1 MSDINQ
7 SNSLIDLAAR
17 IKAEHEACTAALR
30 SGLKYAIAAEDL
42 LIEAK
47 SHLEHGA
54 WLPWLKE
61 YCAVSERTARLYMRL
76 AANRDQI
83 EAISATVADLSIRG
97 AIALLAAP
105 KKTSPVVGLAHMAA
119 DALVDE
125 LDLVAFEEAQ
135 TQHMIG
141 ETPANVAAHDLLGD
155 QLVSAITE
163 CRSRLVAASDVPLD
177 PGLDATTAILRA
189 KDLAAE
195 ILRRV
200 EGSQ

>member
-30 SGLKYAIAAEDL
+30 SGLKYAIAAGDL

-83 EAISATVADLSIRG
+83 EAISANRCRF
-97 AIALLAAP
+97 
-105 KKTSPVVGLAHMAA
+105 
-119 DALVDE
+119 VDPRRDRASCGPQE
-125 LDLVAFEEAQ
+125 DIPRRRACAYGCRR
-135 TQHMIG
+135 IG
-141 ETPANVAAHDLLGD
+141 G
-155 QLVSAITE
+155 
-163 CRSRLVAASDVPLD
+163 
-177 PGLDATTAILRA
+177 
-189 KDLAAE
+189 
-195 ILRRV
+195 
-200 EGSQ
+200 